1 MRRNYRSFPWDN
13 YRKNLKTF
21 YLLIKNFMQK
31 KAFTLVELVVAMTI
45 IIVLSSIWFVTYSSY
60 IVSARNM
67 QRQSDLAQLSSA
79 LDIHKKNFWELPD
92 PNNQNDNQ
100 NDNHFDKGDFY
111 QWTISEQSSLSWLK
125 VIPTDPKITS
135 IYYTYSVTKVNWKKW
150 EDYQLYATLEA
161 NDEAKEQ
168 AFILG
173 NYEAIKDWLPTLI
186 KAGNNFVK
194 NWDTENLV
202 YTTKWTIREK
212 VWIANPNTSFNYK
225 KLYKNCDE
233 IKKAG
238 KFISA
243 GTYYTLTWTENC
255 N

>member
-1 MRRNYRSFPWDN
+1 
-13 YRKNLKTF
+13 
-21 YLLIKNFMQK
+21 MQK

>member
-1 MRRNYRSFPWDN
+1 MRRNYRSFPRNN

-79 LDIHKKNFWELPD
+79 LDIHKKNFWELPT
-92 PNNQNDNQ
+92 PNNPQ
-100 NDNHFDKGDFY
+100 DKGDFY

-161 NDEAKEQ
+161 NDDVKEQ

-186 KAGNNFVK
+186 KTEKKGNFVK
-194 NWDTENLV
+194 NWDTENLI
-202 YTTKWTIREK
+202 YTTKWDNAGKEWT
-212 VWIANPNTSFNYK
+212 ANPNTVFNYK

-243 GTYYTLTWTENC
+243 GTYYTLSWTENC